1 MKRLTD
7 LVGREMKWTQP
18 SMMKRAFELRDG
30 EDVVA
35 KLTFL
40 RSSLASAE
48 TADGTWTFKRVG
60 FWVTRAT
67 VRDASEQEIASFRN
81 NTWSSGGTLV
91 FPDGREFRANTNLW
105 NSKYEFRDAHDEPL
119 VKYRKVTGLAHF
131 SSWMEITAAGAALAE
146 LPWLATLGWYLAVKM
161 RDDALSGAA
170 AAGAAAAG

>member
-1 MKRLTD
+1 MKRLAD
-7 LVGREMKWTQP
+7 IVGREMKWTQP

-67 VRDASEQEIASFRN
+67 VRDAAEQEIASFKN
-81 NTWSSGGTLV
+81 HTWTSGGTLTLA
-91 FPDGREFRANTNLW
+91 DGRPFRANTNMW
-105 NSKYEFRDAHDEPL
+105 NSKYEFRAANDESL
-119 VKYRKVTGLAHF
+119 VRYRKITGLAHF

-146 LPWLATLGWYLAVKM
+146 LPWIATLGWYLAVKM
-161 RDDALSGAA
+161 RDDAIAGSA